1 MEKLHQVIPLPLHG
15 RGPKTSKRGTSTAP
29 RRGGLCMQSNAP
41 QNPCQQCEE
50 CWYVDKVPSNK
61 GYFDIVSIHAFSG
74 CHQGPGVEV
83 KIDMRSM
90 QGQWKKYARWEQT
103 VGFSKTATLEKVVD
117 FNEMTLLKFIQ
128 GLKECD
134 LLSWG
139 ERYELDEGEGTE
151 WVVRIR
157 FDDSRIKKSGQNSY
171 PRRWGSFCQLLNKWL
186 EVEFV

>member
-1 MEKLHQVIPLPLHG
+1 MEKERQGAPFSRRNTEAPQG
-15 RGPKTSKRGTSTAP
+15 GASTAP
-29 RRGGLCMQSNAP
+29 RRGGLCMQINAP
-41 QNPCQQCEE
+41 RNPCRLCEE
-50 CWYVDKVPSNK
+50 CWYVDKDTSHK
-61 GYFDIVSIHAFSG
+61 DYFDIIAIHAFSG
-74 CHQGPGVEV
+74 CYRGPAVEV
-83 KIDMRSM
+83 KIDMRNM
-90 QGQWKKYARWEQT
+90 QGRCKRFDRWDQ
-103 VGFSKTATLEKVVD
+103 SNDRIDIKEKVID

-139 ERYELDEGEGTE
+139 ESYESGDEEGPE